1 MALYESVI
9 IGRQDLTPN
18 QFEELVEDFIKIIV
32 SFKGVIKKRENW
44 GIRNLAYKINK
55 NRKGHYV
62 LLNIDSSSDA
72 ITEYERLMRLNEDII
87 RFLTIRINSVDE
99 KPSPL
104 MNNKSDRYKA
114 EVFNA
119 ETV

>member
-1 MALYESVI
+1 
-9 IGRQDLTPN
+9 
-18 QFEELVEDFIKIIV
+18 
-32 SFKGVIKKRENW
+32 
-44 GIRNLAYKINK
+44 
-55 NRKGHYV
+55 
-62 LLNIDSSSDA
+62 
-72 ITEYERLMRLNEDII
+72 MRLNEDII